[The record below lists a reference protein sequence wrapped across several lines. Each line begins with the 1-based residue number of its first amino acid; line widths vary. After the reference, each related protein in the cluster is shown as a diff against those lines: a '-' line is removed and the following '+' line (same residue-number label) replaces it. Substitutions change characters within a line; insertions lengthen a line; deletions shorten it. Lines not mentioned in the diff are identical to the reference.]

1 MFIEASSELNIA
13 LLAECPIS
21 RVSLVY
27 KHALLTECLFRS
39 RQANQLS
46 DIRRDI
52 DLSVNP

>member
-1 MFIEASSELNIA
+1 MFIEAGSELNIA
-13 LLAECPIS
+13 SAECPIS

-27 KHALLTECLFRS
+27 KHALLTKCLSRS